1 MAELVSPCCGA
12 EYTDN
17 DDGRS
22 YCCDAPII
30 NGLCSRKKCQEHAEP
45 AEGFVCDNCEDFFEE
60 SIEDYEYKA
69 QITEK
74 LAEDMADERRDM
86 GE

>member
-1 MAELVSPCCGA
+1 MTDLVSPCCGA

-17 DDGRS
+17 DDGPS

-30 NGLCSRKKCQEHAEP
+30 NGMCSDKKCLDHAEP
-45 AEGFVCDNCEDFFEE
+45 AEGYICERCDDFFEE
-60 SIEDYEYKA
+60 ALEEYEYKA
-69 QITEK
+69 QKTES

>member
-30 NGLCSRKKCQEHAEP
+30 NTRCSDRDCLEYAEP
-45 AEGFVCDNCEDFFEE
+45 AEGFICSTCEDFFEE
-60 SIEDYEYKA
+60 PEKDYEYDERMKES
-69 QITEK
+69 I
-74 LAEDMADERRDM
+74 AEDRMDEERLN
-86 GE
+86 

>member
-17 DDGRS
+17 EDGPS

-30 NGLCSRKKCQEHAEP
+30 NGICSDKDCLDHAEP